1 MKKFL
6 GLIVAF
12 VLAISSLA
20 PSLGQVAKANA
31 QSFDQADNYFLEF
44 LASDTTIDGDITF
57 TSSPLYNQAL
67 EQNGRE
73 YIFSIGNVNGYAL
86 MVEFKTPNAT
96 FYEIEELFYNATSP
110 FSNCQGLPVYIAHNV
125 YLEYKD
131 QAFYDITTGVEITD
145 QALNQL
151 VANGFNYFGGT
162 TATFTTVY
170 DEVEFATKETE
181 QYSIL
186 YNLPDIIGATG
197 TSCANKAGAVAIVYY
212 DRFYED
218 LIPNYIGYHTLG
230 TAIVYKGSGI
240 ETCNLT
246 IELSELMLIGEPH
259 AGTTFS
265 EFQLGM
271 ETYIEDKGY
280 TYTSS
285 NLFTNGSFD
294 FNKYK
299 TALENDKP
307 CELFLTNFAM
317 LDGTIATDGVD
328 SISSGYCPVSHVA
341 VGCGY
346 KIDRYYDENDN
357 LVDTRTY
364 LKVACGLNSYGIG
377 YLNINGL
384 TTISKAIS
392 VLVS

>member
-1 MKKFL
+1 M
-6 GLIVAF
+6 LIV
-12 VLAISSLA
+12 
-20 PSLGQVAKANA
+20 
-31 QSFDQADNYFLEF
+31 
-44 LASDTTIDGDITF
+44 
-57 TSSPLYNQAL
+57 
-67 EQNGRE
+67 
-73 YIFSIGNVNGYAL
+73 
-86 MVEFKTPNAT
+86 
-96 FYEIEELFYNATSP
+96 
-110 FSNCQGLPVYIAHNV
+110 
-125 YLEYKD
+125 
-131 QAFYDITTGVEITD
+131 
-145 QALNQL
+145 
-151 VANGFNYFGGT
+151 
-162 TATFTTVY
+162 
-170 DEVEFATKETE
+170 
-181 QYSIL
+181 
-186 YNLPDIIGATG
+186 
-197 TSCANKAGAVAIVYY
+197 
-212 DRFYED
+212 
-218 LIPNYIGYHTLG
+218 
-230 TAIVYKGSGI
+230 
-240 ETCNLT
+240 
-246 IELSELMLIGEPH
+246 EPH
-259 AGTTFS
+259 AVTNFS
-265 EFQLGM
+265 DFKIGM

-280 TYTSS
+280 KYTSS

-299 TALENDKP
+299 TAVENDKP